1 MKIAKE
7 KAPDNRGFFLYN
19 GIANRE
25 TIHPYWKPSAEEL
38 PPLEPPLFSASQRSE
53 KMFYSV

>member
-25 TIHPYWKPSAEEL
+25 TIHPY
-38 PPLEPPLFSASQRSE
+38 
-53 KMFYSV
+53 

>member
-19 GIANRE
+19 DIANRE
-25 TIHPYWKPSAEEL
+25 TIHPY
-38 PPLEPPLFSASQRSE
+38 
-53 KMFYSV
+53 

>member
-25 TIHPYWKPSAEEL
+25 LFTLLKIHC
-38 PPLEPPLFSASQRSE
+38 
-53 KMFYSV
+53 